1 MKKIIYE
8 KPSVMAVT
16 FHYKPYLLA
25 GSGETPHEETPLK
38 MHLTMTALWDK

>member
-8 KPSVMAVT
+8 KPSVMAFM

-25 GSGETPHEETPLK
+25 GSGETPQEETPPEDAPDYDGPLG
-38 MHLTMTALWDK
+38 

>member
-8 KPSVMAVT
+8 KQSVMAVT

-25 GSGETPHEETPLK
+25 GSGETPQEETPPEDAPDYDGPLG
-38 MHLTMTALWDK
+38 